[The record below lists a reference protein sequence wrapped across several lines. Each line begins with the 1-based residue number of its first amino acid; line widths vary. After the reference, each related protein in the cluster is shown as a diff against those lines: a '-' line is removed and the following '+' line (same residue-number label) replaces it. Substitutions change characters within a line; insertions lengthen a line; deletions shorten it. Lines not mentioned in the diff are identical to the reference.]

1 MPAALCRRA
10 GRKTLIRLYYGD
22 DSFSIDEQ
30 VEAMVKEVS
39 PPDLRD
45 VNMTTFDGREVG
57 FPEFCATCSTV
68 PFLAEK
74 RLVVVRGLLSRF
86 ERRPGTEPGAR
97 DRQGAAEWEALG
109 DYLPTVPETTDVV
122 FADSRIGARNP
133 LLSAIKPHAE
143 VKTFPL
149 PRGNRLSQWV
159 RERAQTR
166 GVEIEPRA
174 AQSLTDMVGPEL
186 RVLDSEIQK
195 LAAYG
200 RDGTITHGDV
210 QELVSNTREASI
222 FMAVDAVIEG
232 RPGVAL
238 GHVGKLMQ
246 AGSSAGYVLAMLARQ
261 VRLLMLA
268 KDLRSQGVAHK
279 EMGPRLGV
287 SGYPLQKTLEQAG
300 ATGFERL
307 SALHRMLVETDLLT
321 KSTAGDD
328 EVALDMLIAEAAAT
342 ANSRARRR

>member
-1 MPAALCRRA
+1 
-10 GRKTLIRLYYGD
+10 
-22 DSFSIDEQ
+22 
-30 VEAMVKEVS
+30 MVKQVS

-45 VNMTTFDGREVG
+45 VNITSFDGREVA
-57 FPEFCATCSTV
+57 FAEFCATCSTV

-86 ERRPGTEPGAR
+86 ERRPGMEPGAR
-97 DRQGAAEWEALG
+97 DRQGAAEWEGVG

-122 FADSRIGARNP
+122 FADGRIGARNP
-133 LLSAIKPHAE
+133 LLSAIKPHAD
-143 VKTFPL
+143 VKIFPL

-159 RERAQTR
+159 RERAESR

-174 AQSLTDMVGPEL
+174 SQALADMVGPEL

-200 RDGTITHGDV
+200 RGGAITHTDV

-268 KDLRSQGVAHK
+268 KDLRIQGVAHK

-300 ATGFERL
+300 ASAFERL
-307 SALHRMLVETDLLT
+307 EALHRMLVETDLVT
-321 KSTAGDD
+321 KSTAGND

-342 ANSRARRR
+342 TSTRARRS

>member
-1 MPAALCRRA
+1 
-10 GRKTLIRLYYGD
+10 
-22 DSFSIDEQ
+22 
-30 VEAMVKEVS
+30 
-39 PPDLRD
+39 
-45 VNMTTFDGREVG
+45 
-57 FPEFCATCSTV
+57 
-68 PFLAEK
+68 
-74 RLVVVRGLLSRF
+74 
-86 ERRPGTEPGAR
+86 
-97 DRQGAAEWEALG
+97 
-109 DYLPTVPETTDVV
+109 
-122 FADSRIGARNP
+122 
-133 LLSAIKPHAE
+133 
-143 VKTFPL
+143 
-149 PRGNRLSQWV
+149 
-159 RERAQTR
+159 
-166 GVEIEPRA
+166 
-174 AQSLTDMVGPEL
+174 MVGPEL

-200 RDGTITHGDV
+200 RGGAITHTDV

-287 SGYPLQKTLEQAG
+287 RGYPLQKTLEQAG
-300 ATGFERL
+300 ATAFERL
-307 SALHRMLVETDLLT
+307 EALHRMLVETDLVT
-321 KSTAGDD
+321 KSTAGND

-342 ANSRARRR
+342 TNTRARRS